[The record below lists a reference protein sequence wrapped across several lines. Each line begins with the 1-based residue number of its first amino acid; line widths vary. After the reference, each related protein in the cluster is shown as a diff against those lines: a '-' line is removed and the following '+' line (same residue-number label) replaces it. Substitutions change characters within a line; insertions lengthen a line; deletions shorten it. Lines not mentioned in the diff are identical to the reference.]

1 MPALPKMKPYII
13 RICSVVLIFAI
24 LLALNA
30 CGKAPAKST
39 EAVTTAAASS
49 EIPTKTEEPTPK
61 VTESASESPSESAL
75 SGLEDLKEGM
85 ILFFRQEGM
94 KEKRGDLISLAD
106 AEAAWYDGLF
116 PRTHYYDPMF
126 AKEEEQRLLHLLDYC
141 LGNGYQG
148 FCLPDGIVSTEGMD
162 VWQHYALPFIYR
174 IEDGSVLCR
183 EGQSA
188 EGASLSFTTVWYSL
202 KKEGEM
208 DKFSQGL
215 AAVREL
221 AAKAPEGADDY
232 DLLVWA
238 MNALAERIV
247 YGDRDS
253 YYYTDGY
260 QLYDAMV
267 KGVTVCTGYSDAMYY
282 LCNLIGVDCLCVEG
296 NATSLTRDGGLDGH
310 AWNFARIGEQ
320 YYVFDLTGYD
330 CLIMQT
336 LPVPVMF
343 ALSEEAMYSLGGNR
357 RTDRYAD
364 AELMPACDSSFDPA
378 AAWNGTPE
386 GAMRSFMAYYD
397 LAIAE
402 PEFMLAANGLAPEKW
417 SHEKAEDGFYVLPVS
432 YEDFLART
440 LEYMSES
447 CFESCFGRYYRNIGG
462 SLAVRYVTAEDN
474 VELYQLAGVRE
485 EADGTFLA
493 ELARKD
499 GSTVTVPFSAEEA
512 DGRYRIT
519 AISFE

>member
-1 MPALPKMKPYII
+1 MPVSAKMKPLII
-13 RICSVVLIFAI
+13 KIFSALLILGL
-24 LLALNA
+24 LLALSA
-30 CGKAPAKST
+30 CGKAPAEST
-39 EAVTTAAASS
+39 KAPSPAAASS
-49 EIPTKTEEPTPK
+49 EIPTETVETTPEE
-61 VTESASESPSESAL
+61 TESASESASESAL
-75 SGLEDLKEGM
+75 SGPEDLKEGM
-85 ILFFRQEGM
+85 ILFCRQEGM

-126 AKEEEQRLLHLLDYC
+126 AKEEEQRLLRLLDYC

-148 FCLPDGIVSTEGMD
+148 FCLPDGIVSTAELD
-162 VWQHYALPFIYR
+162 VWAHYALPFMYR

-183 EGQSA
+183 EGQNA
-188 EGASLSFTTVWYSL
+188 EGTGLTYTTIWYSL
-202 KKEGEM
+202 KKDGEM

-282 LCNLIGVDCLCVEG
+282 LCNLIGVDCLCAEG

-330 CLIMQT
+330 CIMMQL
-336 LPVPVMF
+336 LPLPVMF
-343 ALSEEAMYSLGGNR
+343 ALSEKAMYSLGGNH

-364 AELMPACDSSFDPA
+364 AELMPACDSCFDPVS
-378 AAWNGTPE
+378 AWNSTPE

-397 LAIAE
+397 LAIPE
-402 PEFMLAANGLAPEKW
+402 PEFMLAANGLVPAEW
-417 SHEKAEDGFYVLPVS
+417 SHEKAEDGFYVLSVS
-432 YEDFLART
+432 YEDFIART
-440 LEYMSES
+440 LEYMSEA

-462 SLAVRYVTAEDN
+462 SLAIRYVTAEDDA
-474 VELYQLAGVRE
+474 ELYQLAGVRE
-485 EADGTFLA
+485 EADGTFSA
-493 ELARKD
+493 VLARKD
-499 GSTVTVPFSAEEA
+499 GSTLTVPFSAEENE
-512 DGRYRIT
+512 GRYRISE
-519 AISFE
+519 ISFK